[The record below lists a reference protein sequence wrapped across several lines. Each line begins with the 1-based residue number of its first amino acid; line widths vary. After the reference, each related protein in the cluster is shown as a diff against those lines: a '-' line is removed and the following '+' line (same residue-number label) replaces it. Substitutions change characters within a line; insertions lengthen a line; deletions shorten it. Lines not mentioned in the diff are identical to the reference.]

1 MTIEQRNAEILR
13 ILAERTKANTASPER
28 ARADLISEGIY
39 TAKGNLRAQFGGR
52 GAKTAA

>member
-28 ARADLISEGIY
+28 ARAALISEGIY